1 VTEHLGRGRLAGPGA
16 VGDLADVGVVVAG
29 QGNAYTLASAVTETL
44 PNVKLLSP
52 PGSRALRWSELVNEE
67 RELWPVEFL
76 LPGGAY
82 VH

>member
-1 VTEHLGRGRLAGPGA
+1 M
-16 VGDLADVGVVVAG
+16 VVAG